1 MAMKSAVLMVAAPT
15 AAASVVTVLL
25 RTKKKIVEEME
36 DYLLWAL
43 GHILYLPVSVYM
55 VVPRV
60 TH

>member
-25 RTKKKIVEEME
+25 RTGKIVEEME